1 MMKALVTGSTGGLG
15 SNICK
20 HLVKEGIS
28 VRALMRKTSPVEA
41 IEDLDVERVVGD
53 VTDADSLVRAA
64 EGCDWVFHTA
74 AFISYLPSDTP
85 TLDAVNVQGTANVIE
100 AVRAC
105 GVKRLV
111 HTSSIK
117 TIAYSEDPDYAPD
130 ETADYNWGALNL
142 VYNNS
147 KKRAEELVQQA
158 CREGTIDAVICN
170 PTIIFGERDVHNRSG
185 KIFQA
190 YKKGMK
196 VYPKFGGN
204 GVTDADDV
212 AMAEITAA
220 RKGRT
225 GERYI
230 LNSENLVHKDYFD
243 LGADVYGCPRPTIPL
258 YYTPSLIISTI
269 YGKIYQAMV
278 RDKSPFFFKD
288 KTRLAKFFIFG
299 NADKAKREL
308 DFKPR
313 PARESMT
320 KALKWLREHGKV

>member
-1 MMKALVTGSTGGLG
+1 MKALVTGSTGGLG

-20 HLVKEGIS
+20 HLLEQGVA
-28 VRALMRKTSPVEA
+28 VRALMRETSPTEA

-53 VTDADSLVRAA
+53 VTDKESLIRAA
-64 EGCDWVFHTA
+64 DGCDWAFHTA

-85 TLDAVNVQGTANVIE
+85 RLRAVNVQGTANVID

-117 TIAYSEDPDYAPD
+117 TIAYSENSDYAPD
-130 ETADYNWGALNL
+130 ETDDYNWSELRL
-142 VYNNS
+142 VYNDS
-147 KKRAEELVQQA
+147 KKRAEELVQEA
-158 CREGTIDAVICN
+158 CRDGKIDAVMCN

-190 YKKGMK
+190 FRKGL
-196 VYPKFGGN
+196 VFYPTFGGN

-212 AMAEITAA
+212 ATAHISAA

-230 LNSENLVHKDYFD
+230 LNTENLIHKDYFD
-243 LGADVYGCPRPTIPL
+243 LGADVYGCRRPFIPL
-258 YYTPSLIISTI
+258 YYTPSLVSSTI
-269 YGKIYQAMV
+269 YGKIYEALA
-278 RDKSPFFFKD
+278 RGTSPFFFRD
-288 KTRLAKFFIFG
+288 KTRLAKFYIFG
-299 NADKAKREL
+299 DADKAKREL
-308 DFKPR
+308 DFNPR
-313 PARESMT
+313 PARESMA
-320 KALKWLREHGKV
+320 KALKWLREHGKL